1 MAAHGDPLAPVYGNR
16 DDAAVSSQVTLS
28 ADTAPF
34 FPARYSSCAFPASDT
49 EKQFFRC
56 TEKLRCLRP
65 DSERLREE
73 LNLLF
78 DQLLSESY
86 NLSNEPSKNI
96 QPEVKHTSLGFV
108 STIVALQLN
117 IKRIVT
123 LHLRAR
129 TVTEVGAVT
138 WHHQHQQAAKSN

>member
-1 MAAHGDPLAPVYGNR
+1 MAAHGDPLAPVNGNR
-16 DDAAVSSQVTLS
+16 DDATVSSQVTLS

-34 FPARYSSCAFPASDT
+34 FPARYNSCAFPASDT

-65 DSERLREE
+65 DSDRLREE

-108 STIVALQLN
+108 SNIVALQLN

-123 LHLRAR
+123 LRLTAR
-129 TVTEVGAVT
+129 TVIEVGAVT
-138 WHHQHQQAAKSN
+138 WHHQHQLAAKSH